1 MSTISKYLSILK
13 THGLAVNNLYTIQIS
28 LPQGTLKVMLE
39 SEGST
44 AFSIEEQKDAS
55 KTGYNSQAILGSGV
69 SGIISG
75 GISGYKKE
83 ENGGLVGAASGAASG
98 FGGITKAFS
107 PQINSIRNLFGFGGD
122 DPTEQGNSSGFNVNK
137 IEQVELLC
145 TSTQIPFYKHKLSKT
160 FVNHYEHKFA
170 SGIDTDPVKMTF
182 YVDRDN
188 AVLGMFYKW
197 HELIHTTYHPVT
209 GSKDGVMKYKNEY
222 AADVTIN
229 MVNRNKSGGLE
240 DVFFSGVLKGAY
252 PAYIQPIMLSNG
264 NTEII
269 QLTVDFE
276 YDRVLHASF
285 GLPTEGIIDIEKLKT
300 GFSVLDFKNKVEQG
314 INNVT
319 DMARTASNIVK
330 SGRTTVDEMKK
341 TAKRVLRF

>member
-1 MSTISKYLSILK
+1 MSTITKYISILK

-28 LPQGTLKVMLE
+28 LPQGTLQVMLE
-39 SEGST
+39 SEGSVSL
-44 AFSIEEQKDAS
+44 AMEDQKDIS
-55 KTGYNSQAILGSGV
+55 RTGSGLANSSLTDHLIAGAV
-69 SGIISG
+69 SG
-75 GISGYKKE
+75 GIMGKIT
-83 ENGGLVGAASGAASG
+83 GDGVASGVVG
-98 FGGITKAFS
+98 GIGGGITKAFS
-107 PQINSIRNLFGFGGD
+107 PQINSIRNLFGMGGSGNKSGGGSDFG
-122 DPTEQGNSSGFNVNK
+122 VNK

-188 AVLGMFYKW
+188 AVLDMFYKW
-197 HELIHTTYHPVT
+197 HELIHTISGPN

-222 AADVTIN
+222 AADINVN
-229 MVNRNKSGGLE
+229 MVNRNKNGGLE
-240 DVFFSGVLKGAY
+240 DVFFTGMLKGAY

-276 YDRVLHASF
+276 YDRVTHYSKDLVS
-285 GLPTEGIIDIEKLKT
+285 GDKINVDELKT
-300 GFSVLDFKNKVEQG
+300 GFSVLDVKNKVEQG
-314 INNVT
+314 INSVT
-319 DMARTASNIVK
+319 DMARTAANVVK
-330 SGRTTVDEMKK
+330 TGRTTVDEMRK
-341 TAKRVLRF
+341 TAKRVLKF